1 MFEKKDE
8 FIIYH
13 NLEKVYKKMEKLLD
27 NFEFTSFE
35 NFINNS
41 KLIE

>member
-1 MFEKKDE
+1 MSKKDE
-8 FIIYH
+8 FITYH
-13 NLEKVYKKMEKLLD
+13 NLEKVYKKMERLLD

>member
-1 MFEKKDE
+1 
-8 FIIYH
+8 
-13 NLEKVYKKMEKLLD
+13 MEKLLD